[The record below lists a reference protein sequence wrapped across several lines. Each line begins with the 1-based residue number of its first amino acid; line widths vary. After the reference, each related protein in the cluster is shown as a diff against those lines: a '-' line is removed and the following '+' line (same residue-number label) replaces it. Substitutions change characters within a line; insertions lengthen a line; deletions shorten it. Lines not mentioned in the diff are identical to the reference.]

1 MDAATARLRKEYRA
15 IKQNPLVK
23 IHAAPLESNILQW
36 HYVLEGQE
44 KSDYSG
50 GYYHG
55 IIEFPKEYPFKPP
68 GIKMM
73 TPNGRFKTHTKI
85 CMSMSDFH
93 PESWNPMWS
102 VGSILIGLHSFML
115 EEAVTYG
122 SITTTSADKRK
133 LAVES
138 LKHNLTNKQ
147 FCELFPHL
155 VELYHKIEEEKK
167 AAKEKGDGD
176 GSGSNPTADGGRERE
191 DGSNSNDKREKGLFD
206 IISGGHMLQREG
218 GWSEVGSTAM
228 MTLLVGLVSYALYNM
243 YK

>member
-1 MDAATARLRKEYRA
+1 MDAATARLRKEYRN
-15 IKQNPLVK
+15 IKQNPLLK
-23 IHAAPLESNILQW
+23 IHATPLESNILQW

-68 GIKMM
+68 GIKMF
-73 TPNGRFKTHTKI
+73 TPNGRFKTYTKI

-115 EEAVTYG
+115 EEASTYG
-122 SITTTSADKRK
+122 SITTTAADKRK
-133 LAVES
+133 LAGES
-138 LKHNLTNKQ
+138 LKHNLTDKQ

-155 VELYHKIEEEKK
+155 VELYQSLEEAKKK
-167 AAKEKGDGD
+167 ALLDG
-176 GSGSNPTADGGRERE
+176 ADGNLNASDWG
-191 DGSNSNDKREKGLFD
+191 GQNGGTGNDSKRENGIFNM
-206 IISGGHMLQREG
+206 IAGGHLLRGQEEG
-218 GWSEVGSTAM
+218 NGWKQWQKEVVM
-228 MTLLVGLVSYALYNM
+228 MIILGLVGYALYNV